1 MSYCRDCFWIEQKDR
16 PCATCGPEY
25 EKYTM
30 KVQEA
35 PKKTKYNCPNCAA
48 PIGYHEV
55 CPYCGTA
62 LDWVPT
68 VHMTLKA
75 EKRNIRKCVAR
86 FMTRVDDWTPEGFAD
101 EMLKQQ
107 LGQAASEVWER
118 VTQEN
123 RASFPIEGIPPHT
136 ARHTATVYFAVK
148 EDQK

>member
-68 VHMTLKA
+68 VHMTLKV
-75 EKRNIRKCVAR
+75 EKRNIRKCVAIVPAPIHSG
-86 FMTRVDDWTPEGFAD
+86 MTDAAVTMELID
-101 EMLKQQ
+101 QI
-107 LGQAASEVWER
+107 GQAAAEVWER
-118 VTQEN
+118 EKVEN
-123 RASFPIEGIPPHT
+123 RMGSPLHGVPDGTPV
-136 ARHTATVYFAVK
+136 HTATVYFAVK